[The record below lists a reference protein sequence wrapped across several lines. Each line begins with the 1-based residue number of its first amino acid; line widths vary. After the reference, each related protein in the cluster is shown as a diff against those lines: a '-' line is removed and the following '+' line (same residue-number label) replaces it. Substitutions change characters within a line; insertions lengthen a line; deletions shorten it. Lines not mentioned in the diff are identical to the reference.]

1 MPVSK
6 YFEAD
11 VTLLGFMILHVG
23 FLVVKDPNTLLE
35 PQHSTQL
42 PGVIGCNLIHL
53 GCEEFGKVYGFEAFE
68 EFWCL
73 PNLHPVVFAQ
83 MCSFYHHGKLSEQPQ
98 TLSANQIHSGQI
110 NINTSEI
117 SSEVRN
123 QDLSQE
129 SVLSQVWV
137 GNPQQAI
144 CIPANSMKVVQGR
157 TNRITRRLSC
167 MVEARACNNLPRG
180 VVVNR
185 TMFTPNKNK
194 WVPIS
199 LVNTNTYNVWICL
212 TLLAADVVEAE
223 DCPWDYQSIMSH
235 DGSDIKV
242 SFCPMPSSEV
252 QTEILTQGVRN
263 AGPDTTNQ
271 HEEGKRPQ
279 FGPWPNFNDP
289 DFDFEKELSQ
299 LPFPVNMGEV
309 NMNEL
314 QQKQFLEL
322 IYDNQSVFSLCDEDF
337 GLSDRLKHTIPMT
350 TDRPIYFPH
359 QYDTSPTTGW
369 GSQVPWHLA

>member
-1 MPVSK
+1 MVMHIREGYFTKNILPLLKRSAGDLTEAHSLFRLSAANNEVMPVSK

-11 VTLLGFMILHVG
+11 VTLLGFTIPHVG

-42 PGVIGCNLIHL
+42 PGVIGCNLICL
-53 GCEEFGKVYGFEAFE
+53 GCEEFGKVYGFEAFK
-68 EFWCL
+68 EFHCP

-83 MCSFYHHGKLSEQPQ
+83 MCSFYHQGKLSEQPQ
-98 TLSANQIHSGQI
+98 TLSANQIHLGQI

-117 SSEVRN
+117 SFEVRN

-144 CIPANSMKVVQGR
+144 CILADSMKVVQGR

-194 WVPIS
+194 QVPIS
-199 LVNTNTYNVWICL
+199 LVNTNTYNVWICQ
-212 TLLAADVVEAE
+212 TLLAGDIVEAE

-235 DGSDIKV
+235 DGNDIKV

-252 QTEILTQGVRN
+252 QAEILSQGVS
-263 AGPDTTNQ
+263 GMVSDTGTQN
-271 HEEGKRPQ
+271 
-279 FGPWPNFNDP
+279 
-289 DFDFEKELSQ
+289 
-299 LPFPVNMGEV
+299 
-309 NMNEL
+309 
-314 QQKQFLEL
+314 
-322 IYDNQSVFSLCDEDF
+322 
-337 GLSDRLKHTIPMT
+337 
-350 TDRPIYFPH
+350 
-359 QYDTSPTTGW
+359 
-369 GSQVPWHLA
+369 